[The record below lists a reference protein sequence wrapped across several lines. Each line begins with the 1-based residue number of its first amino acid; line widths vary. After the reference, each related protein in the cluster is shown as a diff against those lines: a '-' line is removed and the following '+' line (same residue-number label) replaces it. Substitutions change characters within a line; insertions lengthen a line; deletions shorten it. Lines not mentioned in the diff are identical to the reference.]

1 MQNDSVLSDLDHSDE
16 HIDVFLPEV
25 DLMNRQFYSASA
37 RGGAVLFL
45 SAAFM
50 FLLGTLVMA
59 VRSDLASS
67 QAWVLWF
74 LLTAVAAFVGIKKLT
89 APVILVE
96 ATAEALI
103 YHHPRGSWR
112 LPWQQVAHVQ
122 QIELQGRE
130 LAWIG
135 VRLHNYDELLETIPL
150 RLAVRLLIEQRAVLI
165 AAAGGACP
173 TGRCAG
179 DFLADA
185 TEFRTPLRLYKGVQA
200 MFGQRMANLRQLLQT
215 DLLIPAD
222 IKDCSAREFSQYI
235 NRQRLNFTQENN
247 G

>member
-1 MQNDSVLSDLDHSDE
+1 MD
-16 HIDVFLPEV
+16 
-25 DLMNRQFYSASA
+25 RQFFSASA

-45 SAAFM
+45 SAASM
-50 FLLGTLVMA
+50 FLLGILLLA
-59 VRSDLASS
+59 VRADLASS

-74 LLTAVAAFVGIKKLT
+74 LLTAVAAFVGIKKLS
-89 APVILVE
+89 APVVLVE

-112 LPWQQVAHVQ
+112 LPWQHIAHVQ
-122 QIELQGRE
+122 QLELQGRE
-130 LAWIG
+130 LAWVG
-135 VRLHNYDELLETIPL
+135 VRLHSYDALLETIPL

-179 DFLADA
+179 DYLADA
-185 TEFRTPLRLYKGVQA
+185 TEFRTAQRQYKGVQA
-200 MFGQRMANLRQLLQT
+200 MFGQRMANLRQLLQA

-222 IKDCSAREFSQYI
+222 FKDCSAQEFSQFI

>member
-1 MQNDSVLSDLDHSDE
+1 MD
-16 HIDVFLPEV
+16 
-25 DLMNRQFYSASA
+25 RQFYSASA

-45 SAAFM
+45 TAASM
-50 FLLGTLVMA
+50 LLLGILLLA
-59 VRSDLASS
+59 VRADLASS

-74 LLTAVAAFVGIKKLT
+74 LLTAVAAFVGLKKLA
-89 APVILVE
+89 APVVLVE

-112 LPWQQVAHVQ
+112 LTWQQVAHVQ
-122 QIELQGRE
+122 QVELQGRE

-135 VRLHNYDELLETIPL
+135 VRLHSYDELLQSIPL

-185 TEFRTPLRLYKGVQA
+185 TEFRTPRHQYKGVQA
-200 MFGQRMANLRQLLQT
+200 MFGQRMANLRQLLHI

-222 IKDCSAREFSQYI
+222 LEDCSALEFSRYI
-235 NRQRLNFTQENN
+235 NRQRLIFTPENN

>member
-16 HIDVFLPEV
+16 HIDVFLSEV
-25 DLMNRQFYSASA
+25 NLMDRQFYSASA

-45 SAAFM
+45 SAALM
-50 FLLGTLVMA
+50 FLLGILLLA
-59 VRSDLASS
+59 VRADLASS

-74 LLTAVAAFVGIKKLT
+74 LLTAVAAFVGLKKLA
-89 APVILVE
+89 APVVLVE
-96 ATAEALI
+96 ATAEGLT

-112 LPWQQVAHVQ
+112 LPWQQIAHVQ

-135 VRLHNYDELLETIPL
+135 VRLHSYDQLLETIPL

-179 DFLADA
+179 DYLADA
-185 TEFRTPLRLYKGVQA
+185 TEFRTSQRQYKGVQA
-200 MFGQRMANLRQLLQT
+200 MFGQRMANLRQLLNT

-222 IKDCSAREFSQYI
+222 LKDCPAQEFSQFI
-235 NRQRLNFTQENN
+235 NRQRLIFTQENN

>member
-1 MQNDSVLSDLDHSDE
+1 MD
-16 HIDVFLPEV
+16 
-25 DLMNRQFYSASA
+25 RQFYSASA
-37 RGGAVLFL
+37 SGGAVLFL
-45 SAAFM
+45 TAASM
-50 FLLGTLVMA
+50 FLLGILLLA
-59 VRSDLASS
+59 IRADLASS

-74 LLTAVAAFVGIKKLT
+74 LLTAVAAFVGLKKLA
-89 APVILVE
+89 APVVLVE
-96 ATAEALI
+96 ATADALI
-103 YHHPRGSWR
+103 YHHPRGNWR
-112 LPWQQVAHVQ
+112 LPWQQIAHVQ
-122 QIELQGRE
+122 QLELQGRD

-135 VRLHNYDELLETIPL
+135 IRLHSYDELLETIPL

-179 DFLADA
+179 DYLADA
-185 TEFRTPLRLYKGVQA
+185 TEFRTAARQYKGVQA

-222 IKDCSAREFSQYI
+222 FKNCSVQEFTQYI
-235 NRQRLNFTQENN
+235 NRQRLIFITENN

>member
-1 MQNDSVLSDLDHSDE
+1 ME
-16 HIDVFLPEV
+16 K
-25 DLMNRQFYSASA
+25 QFYSASA

-45 SAAFM
+45 SAALM
-50 FLLGTLVMA
+50 FLLGILLLA
-59 VRSDLASS
+59 VRADLASS

-74 LLTAVAAFVGIKKLT
+74 LLTAVAAFVGLKKLS
-89 APVILVE
+89 APVVLVE

-112 LPWQQVAHVQ
+112 LPWPQIAHVQ
-122 QIELQGRE
+122 QLELQGRE

-179 DFLADA
+179 DYLADA
-185 TEFRTPLRLYKGVQA
+185 TEFRTSQRFYKGVQA

-222 IKDCSAREFSQYI
+222 FKDCSAREFSQFI

>member
-16 HIDVFLPEV
+16 HIDVFISEV
-25 DLMNRQFYSASA
+25 DVMTRQFYSASA
-37 RGGAVLFL
+37 RGGAALFL
-45 SAAFM
+45 SAAAM
-50 FLLGTLVMA
+50 FLLGMVLLA

-74 LLTAVAAFVGIKKLT
+74 LLTAVAAFVGLKKLS
-89 APVILVE
+89 APVVLVE
-96 ATAEALI
+96 ATPEALI
-103 YHHPRGSWR
+103 YYHPRGYWR
-112 LPWQQVAHVQ
+112 VPWHQIAHVQ
-122 QIELQGRE
+122 QVELQGRE
-130 LAWIG
+130 LGWIG
-135 VRLHNYDELLETIPL
+135 VRLHSYDQLLETIPL

-179 DFLADA
+179 DYLADA
-185 TEFRTPLRLYKGVQA
+185 IEFQTSLRFYRGVQA
-200 MFGQRMANLRQLLQT
+200 MFGQRMANLRQLIGV

-222 IKDCSAREFSQYI
+222 LKDCTSQEFSQHI
-235 NRQRLNFTQENN
+235 NRQRLAFAQENN